1 MALSKN
7 IKNGKKGK
15 KKMRHRKSGKKL
27 GRTWEHRKAM
37 FRNMAK
43 SLIVH
48 ERIRTTVPKAR
59 ELSRI
64 MDKLITLAV
73 RNDLSAKRQAY
84 KVLEN
89 HKLVQ
94 KLFNEIGPKFSSG
107 KGGYTRV
114 VKFATPRVG
123 DSAAMALI
131 EFTFFESQAEEKAK
145 PKKAVKP
152 VAQEAKAALDE
163 SAAIQADEA
172 VSEPESDAPEAQPVA
187 KSTEASDEEKPLIS
201 ETPDPEV
208 EKPEPVSNETPEP
221 DEEQPAAEESPDK
234 DSRKDDQPEGTEPE
248 KEK

>member
-1 MALSKN
+1 LIASSRN
-7 IKNGKKGK
+7 IKNGLKGK

-48 ERIRTTVPKAR
+48 ERIKTTVPKAK
-59 ELSRI
+59 ELSKI
-64 MDKLITLAV
+64 VDKLVTLAI

-94 KLFNEIGPKFSSG
+94 RLFNEIGPKFSNG

-114 VKFATPRVG
+114 VKFAAPRLG

-131 EFTFFESQAEEKAK
+131 EFTYFDSKVEEKTKPKTAASAAVTAPVARQEISKAPEAPEEVQEDQDEVIIPESTETTAQEADFAEPLVQEEPEAQVPQQIDEIQESHDQRISDEDAETEPEPSEQAEE
-145 PKKAVKP
+145 
-152 VAQEAKAALDE
+152 
-163 SAAIQADEA
+163 
-172 VSEPESDAPEAQPVA
+172 PESEA
-187 KSTEASDEEKPLIS
+187 EK
-201 ETPDPEV
+201 
-208 EKPEPVSNETPEP
+208 K
-221 DEEQPAAEESPDK
+221 
-234 DSRKDDQPEGTEPE
+234 
-248 KEK
+248 

>member
-1 MALSKN
+1 LSRN

-64 MDKLITLAV
+64 MDKLVTLAL
-73 RNDLSAKRQAY
+73 RDDLSARRQAY

-94 KLFNEIGPKFSSG
+94 KLFNEIGPKFSAG

-114 VKFATPRVG
+114 VKFATPRAG

-131 EFTFFESQAEEKAK
+131 EFTFFDASAEEKPRPAQ
-145 PKKAVKP
+145 AAGTVAAP
-152 VAQEAKAALDE
+152 VPSAQDETAPDKDVLEEPGTDDQARAEEEAPPDQDE
-163 SAAIQADEA
+163 ETPASPEESSPEEEA
-172 VSEPESDAPEAQPVA
+172 PESEVPEAA
-187 KSTEASDEEKPLIS
+187 HEEEK
-201 ETPDPEV
+201 
-208 EKPEPVSNETPEP
+208 
-221 DEEQPAAEESPDK
+221 QPAAQEEPGAEPK
-234 DSRKDDQPEGTEPE
+234 DQPDDTGPE

>member
-1 MALSKN
+1 
-7 IKNGKKGK
+7 
-15 KKMRHRKSGKKL
+15 MRHRKSGKKL

-131 EFTFFESQAEEKAK
+131 EFTFFEIQAEEKAK
-145 PKKAVKP
+145 PKKAVEP
-152 VAQEAKAALDE
+152 AAQEAKAALDE
-163 SAAIQADEA
+163 SSAATQAAEPA
-172 VSEPESDAPEAQPVA
+172 SESESDAPEAQPVA
-187 KSTEASDEEKPLIS
+187 ESSGASDEEKPGIS
-201 ETPDPEV
+201 ETPEPEV
-208 EKPEPVSNETPEP
+208 EKPEPVSEETPEP
-221 DEEQPAAEESPDK
+221 GEEQPAAEESPDK